1 MQRPM
6 QRFIHATALVDP
18 KAQLDSSVEVGS
30 YSIVGPHVSIG
41 AGTRVGA
48 HCVLEGRTTIG
59 KDNQIFQFNSIGA
72 IPQDKKYAGEP
83 CELHIGD
90 RNTIREFCTL
100 NIGSPGD
107 ARITRVGNDNWI
119 MAYVHIAHDCQIGN
133 HTVMANN
140 TTLAGHVH
148 LADWVIVGGLTG
160 IHQFVKIGAHAMV
173 GFSSAVTQDVP
184 PFMMADG
191 NPLSVRGFNVEGL
204 RRRQFSEER
213 INAVKQMHKLLY
225 RTGKTLAQATIE
237 IAELAQSI
245 PQATADVALMSQFLA
260 HSTRGIAR

>member
-1 MQRPM
+1 M
-6 QRFIHATALVDP
+6 IHGTALVNAR
-18 KAQLDSSVEVGS
+18 AQLDSSVEIGP
-30 YSIVGPHVSIG
+30 YSIVGPFVSIG

-48 HCVLEGRTTIG
+48 HCVIEGRTTIG
-59 KDNQIFQFNSIGA
+59 KDNHIFQFNSIGA

-107 ARITRVGNDNWI
+107 AQVTRVGHDNWI
-119 MAYVHIAHDCQIGN
+119 MAYVHIAHDCQIGSN
-133 HTVMANN
+133 TVLANN
-140 TTLAGHVH
+140 STLAGHVH

-191 NPLSVRGFNVEGL
+191 NPLSVRGFNIEGL

-213 INAVKQMHKLLY
+213 ISAVKQMHKLLY
-225 RTGKTLAQATIE
+225 RTGKTLAQATSE

-245 PQATADVALMSQFLA
+245 PQAAADVALMSQFLA
-260 HSTRGIAR
+260 QSTRGIAR

>member
-1 MQRPM
+1 M
-6 QRFIHATALVDP
+6 IHATAIIDP
-18 KAQLDSSVEVGS
+18 KALLDSSVEIGP
-30 YSIVGPHVSIG
+30 YSVVGPHVRMG

-48 HCVLEGRTTIG
+48 HCVIEGHTTIG

-83 CELHIGD
+83 CELHLGD

-107 ARITRVGNDNWI
+107 AGVTRVGDDNWI
-119 MAYVHIAHDCQIGN
+119 MAYVHIAHDCQVGN
-133 HTVMANN
+133 KTILANN
-140 TTLAGHVH
+140 TTLGGHVH
-148 LADWVIVGGLTG
+148 LADWVIIGGLTG

-191 NPLSVRGFNVEGL
+191 NPLAVRGFNAEGL

-213 INAVKQMHKLLY
+213 ISAVKQMHKLLY
-225 RTGKTLAQATIE
+225 RTGKTLAQAASE
-237 IAELAQSI
+237 SAELAQSI
-245 PQATADVALMSQFLA
+245 PQAAADVALMSHFLA

>member
-1 MQRPM
+1 MPQL
-6 QRFIHATALVDP
+6 IHSTAIVDS
-18 KAQLDSSVEVGS
+18 KAQLDSSVEIGP
-30 YSIVGPHVSIG
+30 YSVVGPHVHMG

-48 HCVLEGRTTIG
+48 HCVIEGHTTIG
-59 KDNQIFQFNSIGA
+59 RDNHIFQFNSIGA

-83 CELHIGD
+83 CELHIGE

-107 ARITRVGNDNWI
+107 AGVTRVGDDNWI
-119 MAYVHIAHDCQIGN
+119 MAYVHIAHDCQVGN
-133 HTVMANN
+133 KTILANN
-140 TTLAGHVH
+140 TTLGGHVH
-148 LADWVIVGGLTG
+148 LADWVIIGGLTG

-191 NPLSVRGFNVEGL
+191 NPLAVRGFNAEGL

-213 INAVKQMHKLLY
+213 ISAVKQMHKLLY
-225 RTGKTLAQATIE
+225 RTGKTLTQATGE
-237 IAELAQSI
+237 IAELAQSM
-245 PQATADVALMSQFLA
+245 PQAAADVALMSQFLA

>member
-1 MQRPM
+1 M
-6 QRFIHATALVDP
+6 IHGTALVNAR
-18 KAQLDSSVEVGS
+18 AQLDSSVEIGP
-30 YSIVGPHVSIG
+30 YSIVGPFVSIG

-48 HCVLEGRTTIG
+48 HCVIEGRTTIG
-59 KDNQIFQFNSIGA
+59 KDNHIFQFNSIGA

-107 ARITRVGNDNWI
+107 ARVTRVGHDNWI
-119 MAYVHIAHDCQIGN
+119 MAYVHIAHDCQIGSN
-133 HTVMANN
+133 TVLANN
-140 TTLAGHVH
+140 STLAGHVH

-191 NPLSVRGFNVEGL
+191 NPLSVRGFNIEGL

-213 INAVKQMHKLLY
+213 ISAVKQMHKLLY
-225 RTGKTLAQATIE
+225 RTGKTLAQATSE

-245 PQATADVALMSQFLA
+245 PQAAADVALMSQFLA
-260 HSTRGIAR
+260 QSTRGIAR